1 MSKINDLAAELRKL
15 LSSGLY
21 PPGARFI
28 SEYEIEN
35 RYGISRITANK
46 AVSIL
51 ASEGLLERGKRGSG
65 TFVKNI
71 AKFPKGWI
79 AAIENLSTV
88 YNTRVY
94 AGAAQ
99 EAYAQ
104 GYIMAVLRP
113 QISGMADILN
123 NLKNSDCVGIIGFS
137 SLLDMMPPDYPKTI
151 VYLDGV
157 LNTPE
162 SRNLHSV
169 TCANYAA
176 AYEMMTR
183 IIAAGKKQIVC
194 VGVNYADNRRER
206 MAGFESAMRDH
217 NINDAANRCLFIHGG
232 SAHEIKLAFSKI
244 TKLFPD
250 VDFIATDSDDI
261 ACRIIKTARSENIE
275 CPGQIGVSGFGNLPE
290 VANYCT
296 IPTVDQHPWHIGV
309 QAVKSLLDIVENRTS
324 GETVQLEIPT
334 EIINSEFI

>member
-1 MSKINDLAAELRKL
+1 MSKINDLAEELRRL
-15 LSSGLY
+15 LASGFY

-51 ASEGLLERGKRGSG
+51 VSEGLLERGKRGSG

-99 EAYAQ
+99 EAYVH
-104 GYIMAVLRP
+104 GYTLAVLRP
-113 QISGMADILN
+113 HISGMADILN
-123 NLKNSDCVGIIGFS
+123 NLKISDCVGIIGFS
-137 SLLDMMPPDYPKTI
+137 SLLDMMPPDYPKTV

-157 LNTPE
+157 LNAPG
-162 SRNLHSV
+162 SRKRHSV

-176 AYEMMTR
+176 GYEMMTR
-183 IIAAGKKQIVC
+183 IIDAGKKQIVC
-194 VGVNYADNRRER
+194 VGANYAGNRRER
-206 MAGFESAMRDH
+206 MEGFETAMRDH
-217 NINDAANRCLFIHGG
+217 NITDAARRCIFIHDG
-232 SAHEIKLAFSKI
+232 SVHEIKLAFGKI
-244 TKLFPD
+244 QKMYPD

-261 ACRIIKTARSENIE
+261 ACRIIKTARAENID
-275 CPGQIGVSGFGNLPE
+275 CPGRIGVSGFGNLPE

-309 QAVKSLLDIVENRTS
+309 QAVKSLLDIVRNKTS
-324 GETVQLEIPT
+324 GETVQVEIPT
-334 EIINSEFI
+334 EIINSELI

>member
-1 MSKINDLAAELRKL
+1 MSKINDLADELRKL

-28 SEYEIEN
+28 SEYEIEK

-65 TFVKNI
+65 TFVKGI
-71 AKFPKGWI
+71 SRFPKGWI

-88 YNTRVY
+88 YNTRVF

-113 QISGMADILN
+113 QTAGMADVLN
-123 NLKNSDCVGIIGFS
+123 NLKNSDCAGIIGFA
-137 SLLDMMPPDYPKTI
+137 SLLEMMPSNYPKTVI
-151 VYLDGV
+151 YLDGV

-162 SRNLHSV
+162 SRSRHSV
-169 TCANYAA
+169 TCTNYAA
-176 AYEMMTR
+176 AYEMMSR

-194 VGVNYADNRRER
+194 VGANYAGNRRER
-206 MAGFESAMRDH
+206 MAGFETAMQDH
-217 NINDAANRCLFIHGG
+217 NIPDAANRCIFIHSG
-232 SAHEIKLAFSKI
+232 SPHEIKLAFSKI
-244 TKLFPD
+244 KKLFPD
-250 VDFIATDSDDI
+250 VDFIATDSDDV
-261 ACRIIKTARSENIE
+261 ACRMIKTARAENIE
-275 CPGQIGVSGFGNLPE
+275 CPGRLGVSGFGNLPE
-290 VANYCT
+290 VASYCT

-309 QAVKSLLDIVENRTS
+309 QAVKSLLDIVENKTS
-324 GETVQLEIPT
+324 GDIVQVEIPT
-334 EIINSEFI
+334 EIINTEFI